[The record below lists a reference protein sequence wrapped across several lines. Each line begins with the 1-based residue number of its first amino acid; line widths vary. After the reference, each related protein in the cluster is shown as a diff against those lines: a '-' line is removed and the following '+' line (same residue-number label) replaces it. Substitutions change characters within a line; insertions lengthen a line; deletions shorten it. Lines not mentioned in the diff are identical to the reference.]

1 VIPLGPR
8 LAVERRNQERILES
22 GLVVPG
28 GADRRTELEGVV
40 VAKGSPRIARSGA
53 KMPLDVEVGDEI
65 LYSARCDVF
74 ELEDGSIIDIVEENS
89 VMALLS
95 REVTA

>member
-1 VIPLGPR
+1 MIPLGPR

-40 VAKGSPRIARSGA
+40 VTKGSPRIARSGA

>member
-1 VIPLGPR
+1 
-8 LAVERRNQERILES
+8 
-22 GLVVPG
+22 
-28 GADRRTELEGVV
+28 
-40 VAKGSPRIARSGA
+40 
-53 KMPLDVEVGDEI
+53 MPLDVEVGDEI